1 MKKSEIFNCIKNNQP
16 LFYKNEMVELIEI
29 FEDFNMAEV
38 LYKNSEHII
47 IDISLLNDSKK
58 GFDEKGIN
66 IFRGRCN

>member
-1 MKKSEIFNCIKNNQP
+1 MLCIYI
-16 LFYKNEMVELIEI
+16 LFILEAQI